1 MKQKKVKKL
10 TMLSFLVTFLL
21 TGGIFAYW
29 ASGVLGSQNS
39 AASQVTIGVGQ
50 VATTTVSLQEISK
63 TQGKL
68 VPVGFAVEEDET
80 EKIIIVFDCV
90 LEAGTGAEGAVATLV
105 VSAIDVPHALLNIN
119 ILPHTESI
127 IAGGSSV
134 TITVEVTLTEP
145 SSVEEY
151 NQVAGRDFTLTFKF
165 EANI

>member
-1 MKQKKVKKL
+1 
-10 TMLSFLVTFLL
+10 
-21 TGGIFAYW
+21 
-29 ASGVLGSQNS
+29 
-39 AASQVTIGVGQ
+39 
-50 VATTTVSLQEISK
+50 
-63 TQGKL
+63 
-68 VPVGFAVEEDET
+68 
-80 EKIIIVFDCV
+80 
-90 LEAGTGAEGAVATLV
+90 EGAVATLV